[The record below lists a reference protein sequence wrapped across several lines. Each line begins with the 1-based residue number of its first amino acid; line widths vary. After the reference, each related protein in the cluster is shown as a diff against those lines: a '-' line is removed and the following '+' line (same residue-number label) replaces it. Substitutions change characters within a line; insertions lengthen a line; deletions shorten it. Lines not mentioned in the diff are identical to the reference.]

1 MRKLAHSDRLVG
13 AALNALAQGVTPVH
27 LVTGIA
33 AGLRFAHPDDPVA
46 QQVQAQLR
54 EQGIE
59 RVLTEVCGLA
69 ADEPLA
75 RMVIER
81 YRTIKNGR

>member
-1 MRKLAHSDRLVG
+1 M
-13 AALNALAQGVTPVH
+13 
-27 LVTGIA
+27 
-33 AGLRFAHPDDPVA
+33 A
-46 QQVQAQLR
+46 QQVQVQLR

-59 RVLTEVCGLA
+59 RVRTQVCGLA

-81 YRTIKNGR
+81 VSDNQKRKMKSAFVLRLASMLLEQDRIAAFRRSDAG